1 MSSRV
6 NVEPFSEPVGPTVT
20 MPDSPLQIFSL
31 FFTQS
36 VIDHL
41 VRETNR
47 YAEQCLADTDKEWH
61 TNCDEMRAYLGFN
74 ILMGIVHEPEIRD
87 YWSQSDLLHYSPIAG
102 RISRRRFEEISRYF
116 HLVDNSTLP
125 QRGQPGFSRLQKV
138 KDVIDLVRKQ
148 FTEIYNPNAC
158 ISVDEAMIAY
168 KGEITCFMHIT
179 PICLLCIQLL
189 KFNSFCK

>member
-1 MSSRV
+1 MADIGGVAQYTHQFLHLVRKSNSYNNYYIALGWSSVSSRV
-6 NVEPFSEPVGPTVT
+6 VVDPFSEPVGPTVT
-20 MPDSPLQIFSL
+20 MPDSSLQIFSL
-31 FFTQS
+31 FFTRS

-102 RISRRRFEEISRYF
+102 RISRRRFEEIST
-116 HLVDNSTLP
+116 S
-125 QRGQPGFSRLQKV
+125 
-138 KDVIDLVRKQ
+138 
-148 FTEIYNPNAC
+148 
-158 ISVDEAMIAY
+158 
-168 KGEITCFMHIT
+168 
-179 PICLLCIQLL
+179 
-189 KFNSFCK
+189 